1 MGKISWYL
9 LAVLSLSIGVY
20 PIIYLLVEPS
30 FGLLSTKSEGLWEQP
45 VYRTAFFTHIFFG
58 GLTLLTGWSQFS
70 SRWRKRFPSW
80 HRRLGKVYLLAML
93 PSALAGIYLSFYAT
107 GGLVAG
113 LGFFLL
119 GLCWLFSSLAAY
131 RAIRSGDIGRHE
143 YWMIFSY
150 AACFAAVTLR
160 LWLPLL
166 TAFFELAFVPAY
178 QIVAWLCWVP
188 NLLFA
193 WFYTARRT

>member
-1 MGKISWYL
+1 MGKIRWYL
-9 LAVLSLSIGVY
+9 FAALSLCIGIY
-20 PIIYLLVEPS
+20 PIVYLLVDPS
-30 FGLLSTKSEGLWEQP
+30 FGLISTKSTGLWEQP
-45 VYRTAFFTHIFFG
+45 FYRLAFFSHILFG

-70 SRWRKRFPSW
+70 DRWRKRHLSL
-80 HRRLGKVYLLAML
+80 HRLLGKVYLLAML

-119 GLCWLFSSLAAY
+119 GIVWLFSSLAAY
-131 RAIRSGDIGRHE
+131 GSIRNGDVDRHA
-143 YWMIFSY
+143 YWMVFSY

-166 TAFFELAFVPAY
+166 TALFELAFVPAY